1 MSAEMVAF
9 RRMLHTHP
17 ELSGS
22 ESITTELI
30 AERLRVEGLEPKILG
45 SGTGLVCD
53 IPMSDDPTDQVRTI
67 ALRADIDAL
76 AMEDGKDVPYRSQRP
91 GVAHACGHDV
101 HTAALLGAALQLLE
115 LRRSE
120 PMDAIVR
127 LIFEPAEETMPGG
140 AVEVIREGWLDGV
153 EAIYGLHCDPKLDC
167 GLIGLRV
174 GSLTSASDAFEI
186 SLHGPGGHT
195 ARPERTIDLIQWAG
209 RVAADLSHHVTE
221 ATRDCTVVLGTIHS
235 GLAPNVI
242 PATATLSGTLRTP
255 DLAIWKLGE
264 QILRTALATI
274 LDHAGAPEWT
284 LEYTVGIPP
293 VVNDEHAV
301 DVVRAALQFEPVE
314 VVSTDQ
320 SRGGDSFAWYLERIP
335 GTYLRLGTH
344 DPAGDGPRLDLH
356 SANFDVDERAI
367 SIGSDVLRAAALGWL
382 MSAQA

>member
-9 RRMLHTHP
+9 RRMLHTQP
-17 ELSGS
+17 ELSGA

-30 AERLRVEGLEPKILG
+30 AERLRVEGLEPKVLK

-53 IPMSDDPTDQVRTI
+53 IPLSEHLTDQKRMV

-76 AMEDGKDVPYRSQRP
+76 AMEDGKDVPYRSQHP
-91 GVAHACGHDV
+91 GIAHACGHDV

-115 LRRSE
+115 LRRTD
-120 PMDAIVR
+120 PMNAVVR

-140 AVEVIREGWLDGV
+140 AVEVIRDGWLDGV
-153 EAIYGLHCDPKLDC
+153 EGIYGLHCDPKLDC

-186 SLHGPGGHT
+186 TLHGPGGHT

-209 RVAADLSHHVTE
+209 RVAAELSNQVRET
-221 ATRDCTVVLGTIHS
+221 TLDCTVVLGTIHS

-255 DLAIWKLGE
+255 DLDIWKFGE
-264 QILRTALATI
+264 QILGNALATI
-274 LDHAGAPEWT
+274 MADPGAPEWT
-284 LEYTVGIPP
+284 LDYTVGIPP
-293 VVNDEHAV
+293 VVNHEYAV
-301 DVVRAALQFEPVE
+301 NRVRAALQSEPVD
-314 VVSTDQ
+314 VVPTDQ

-344 DPAGDGPRLDLH
+344 DPASDGPRLDLH

-382 MSAQA
+382 KSAQA

>member
-9 RRMLHTHP
+9 RRMLHAQP
-17 ELSGS
+17 ELSGA

-30 AERLRVEGLEPKILG
+30 AERLRVEGLEPKVLK

-53 IPMSDDPTDQVRTI
+53 IPLSEHLTDQMRIV

-76 AMEDGKDVPYRSQRP
+76 AMEDGKDVPYRSQHP

-115 LRRSE
+115 LRRTD
-120 PMDAIVR
+120 PMDAVVR

-140 AVEVIREGWLDGV
+140 AVEVIRDGWLDGV
-153 EAIYGLHCDPKLDC
+153 EGIYGLHCDPKLDC

-186 SLHGPGGHT
+186 TLHGPGGHT

-209 RVAADLSHHVTE
+209 RVAAELSNQVRET
-221 ATRDCTVVLGTIHS
+221 TLDCTVVLGTIHS

-255 DLAIWKLGE
+255 DLDIWKLGE
-264 QILRTALATI
+264 QILGNALATI
-274 LDHAGAPEWT
+274 MADPGAPEWT
-284 LEYTVGIPP
+284 LDYTVGIPP
-293 VVNDEHAV
+293 VVNHEHAV
-301 DVVRAALQFEPVE
+301 NLVRSALQFESVDIVPTE
-314 VVSTDQ
+314 Q

-344 DPAGDGPRLDLH
+344 DPASDGPRLDLH

-367 SIGSDVLRAAALGWL
+367 AIGSDVLRAAALGWL
-382 MSAQA
+382 KAA

>member
-9 RRMLHTHP
+9 RRMLHAQP
-17 ELSGS
+17 ELSGA

-30 AERLRVEGLEPKILG
+30 AERLRVEGLEPKVLT

-53 IPMSDDPTDQVRTI
+53 IPLSKHLTEQKRMV

-76 AMEDGKDVPYRSQRP
+76 AMEDGKDVPYRSQHP

-115 LRRSE
+115 LRRTD
-120 PMDAIVR
+120 PMDAVVR

-140 AVEVIREGWLDGV
+140 AVEVIRDGWLDGV
-153 EAIYGLHCDPKLDC
+153 EGIYGLHCDPKLDC

-186 SLHGPGGHT
+186 TLHGPGGHT

-209 RVAADLSHHVTE
+209 RVAAELSNQVRET
-221 ATRDCTVVLGTIHS
+221 TLDCTVVLGTIHS

-255 DLAIWKLGE
+255 DLDIWKLGE
-264 QILRTALATI
+264 QILGNALATI
-274 LDHAGAPEWT
+274 MADPGAPEWT
-284 LEYTVGIPP
+284 LDYTVGIPP
-293 VVNDEHAV
+293 VVNHEHAV
-301 DVVRAALQFEPVE
+301 NLVRTALQFESVD
-314 VVSTDQ
+314 VVPTEQ

-344 DPAGDGPRLDLH
+344 DPASDGPRLDLH

-367 SIGSDVLRAAALGWL
+367 AIGSDVLRAAALGWL
-382 MSAQA
+382 KAA